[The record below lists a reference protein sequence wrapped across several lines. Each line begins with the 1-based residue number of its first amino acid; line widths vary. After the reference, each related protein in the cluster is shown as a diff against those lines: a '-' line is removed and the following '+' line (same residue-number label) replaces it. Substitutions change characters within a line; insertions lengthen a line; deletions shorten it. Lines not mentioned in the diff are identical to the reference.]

1 MSGITSSLSTR
12 VGPLGGRVE
21 ELVRRHTELW
31 REAPAEPRPPKKRYT
46 RADKRAVE
54 GELSALVGRLS
65 AADVRTAFLDG
76 SLDAAGLEAVAAG
89 LKPGFKRL
97 LGLIELPLDAVYDAR
112 FIDSTRRFLRTARD
126 FDPGLGL
133 DSAYQALRNVWI
145 MNSLQFDLGL
155 PVAHGDAVFAY
166 SMVYPY
172 LDNVLDDAGT
182 SESGKLALLA
192 KLREWLEGTG
202 PEAASPGEARLLSL
216 VRLIEGCLPRPRFP
230 GVYGSLLAIYN
241 AQVKSLLQQKPG
253 ALTSPDDVLAISL
266 EKGGTSVL
274 ADGYLVAGDL
284 SAADEEFCFGFGTF
298 LQLADDLQDI
308 AEDSRCGLRTLF
320 TDAAGRAGREGRRGP
335 ARELSRRRDRAGPE
349 RSDAG
354 AVGALRRHRRRTGAH
369 VQGLRGKTPR
379 AVPEAARAVGQARL
393 PRPIFLSREAPQAA
407 RRRNARGRNPP
418 GRSRPGAGR
427 PHGPVLAGLR
437 PRLSPGRA
445 AYLAMTATVFGSRT
459 AFQTTAAA
467 LASPAGRTVP
477 VISSP
482 RTLPS

>member
-21 ELVRRHTELW
+21 ELVHRHMRLW
-31 REAPAEPRPPKKRYT
+31 REASAEPRPPKKLYART
-46 RADKRAVE
+46 EKRAVE
-54 GELSALVGRLS
+54 RELSSLVGRLS
-65 AADVRTAFLDG
+65 AAEVRTAFLDG
-76 SLDAAGLEAVAAG
+76 SLDAADLEAVAAG

-97 LGLIELPLDAVYDAR
+97 LGLIDLPLDAVYDAR
-112 FIDSTRRFLRTARD
+112 FIDSTRRFLQTARD

-182 SESGKLALLA
+182 SESGKLALLSN
-192 KLREWLEGTG
+192 LREWLEGTG

-230 GVYGSLLAIYN
+230 EVYGSLLAIYN

-253 ALTSPDDVLAISL
+253 ALTSPDEVLAISL

-320 TDAAGRAGREGRRGP
+320 TDAAGRAGREAAAARLENYLAAVVARARSGATP
-335 ARELSRRRDRAGPE
+335 ARVALCDAIEGGLALMFRGSVGKHPGQFPRRYVRRAKHGFPVRFSYLE
-349 RSDAG
+349 R
-354 AVGALRRHRRRTGAH
+354 LR
-369 VQGLRGKTPR
+369 K
-379 AVPEAARAVGQARL
+379 RL
-393 PRPIFLSREAPQAA
+393 
-407 RRRNARGRNPP
+407 GD
-418 GRSRPGAGR
+418 G
-427 PHGPVLAGLR
+427 
-437 PRLSPGRA
+437 
-445 AYLAMTATVFGSRT
+445 M
-459 AFQTTAAA
+459 
-467 LASPAGRTVP
+467 PAGGTRLADLDPGLVALMAL
-477 VISSP
+477 SS
-482 RTLPS
+482 RAFALD